1 MGKPRSVDDENL
13 DSHRLR
19 PFVCFVGVYPGEA
32 RGSRAIRVLKGGWLI
47 DGRYEPVEILGT
59 GGMATVWKA
68 KDTVLDRW
76 VAVKRLLPHL
86 ANDPAISERF
96 EREARASA
104 RLNHPGIVAI
114 YDSGVD
120 DSGAF
125 IVLEYVEGESLAQR
139 LAREG
144 RLDPGTAAGIVAQV
158 AAALDYAH
166 ENGVVHRDVKP
177 SNLILARNGT
187 VQLADF
193 GIARSLNHPA
203 TLTEPGVLVG
213 TLAYLSPEVIAGDTI
228 TESSDIY
235 SLGAVTY
242 EMLTGRPPFEAP
254 SVGALMDAIRTG
266 GIPPDPAVPDEMLSR
281 ISEAMS
287 LDSEHR
293 PVTAGAFA
301 NSLLASTTLLLQP
314 DVIPGHPSTAPA
326 GEESEPTLVIA
337 GGETTRQHKWWRR
350 TPLVVSL
357 LALAALLA
365 TAYALL
371 SNQAGGVLSPET
383 SPPEATTTST
393 APTTTSTSTSTT
405 STTTILASAPVVLA
419 DEIRAHLEDLN
430 PPEFKPKEV
439 GEVFDRLDKVMEAWT
454 GGEDN
459 LNKRL
464 EELLDKVRD
473 LPDSPERDH
482 LEEHVHELADA
493 MGVALDDG
501 DDDD

>member
-1 MGKPRSVDDENL
+1 M
-13 DSHRLR
+13 
-19 PFVCFVGVYPGEA
+19 
-32 RGSRAIRVLKGGWLI
+32 I
-47 DGRYEPVEILGT
+47 DGRYKPVETLGT

-76 VAVKRLLPHL
+76 VAIKRLLPHL
-86 ANDPAISERF
+86 ANDPDISERF

-120 DSGAF
+120 DDGAY
-125 IVLEYVEGESLAQR
+125 IVLEYVDGESLAQR

-144 RLDPGTAAGIVAQV
+144 HLDPATTAGIVGQV
-158 AAALDYAH
+158 ASALDYAH

-177 SNLILARNGT
+177 SNLILAEDGT

-213 TLAYLSPEVIAGDTI
+213 TLAYLSPEVIAGDPI
-228 TESSDIY
+228 TASSDIY

-242 EMLTGRPPFEAP
+242 EMLAGRPPFEADN
-254 SVGALMDAIRTG
+254 VGALMDAIRSG
-266 GIPPDPAVPDEMLSR
+266 GVPLNPSVPDEMLSR

-314 DVIPGHPSTAPA
+314 DVISGHPSTPA
-326 GEESEPTLVIA
+326 GEESEPTLVMS
-337 GGETTRQHKWWRR
+337 GGETTRQPKWWRR

-405 STTTILASAPVVLA
+405 STTTTLAPAPVVLA

-439 GEVFDRLDKVMEAWT
+439 GEVFDRLDKLMEAWT

-459 LNKRL
+459 LDKRL

-482 LEEHVHELADA
+482 LEEHVYELADA

>member
-1 MGKPRSVDDENL
+1 M
-13 DSHRLR
+13 
-19 PFVCFVGVYPGEA
+19 
-32 RGSRAIRVLKGGWLI
+32 I

-86 ANDPAISERF
+86 ANDPDVSERF

-120 DSGAF
+120 DGGAF
-125 IVLEYVEGESLAQR
+125 IVLEYVEGESLGQR

-144 RLDPGTAAGIVAQV
+144 RLDPGTAAGIVDQV

-177 SNLILARNGT
+177 SNLILAKNGT

-193 GIARSLNHPA
+193 GIARSLNQPA
-203 TLTEPGVLVG
+203 TLTRPGDLVG

-242 EMLTGRPPFEAP
+242 EMLAGRPPFEAP
-254 SVGALMDAIRTG
+254 NVGALMDAIRSG
-266 GIPPDPAVPDEMLSR
+266 GVPPDPGVPDEMLSR

-287 LDSEHR
+287 LDPGRR
-293 PVTAGAFA
+293 PATAGAFA
-301 NSLLASTTLLLQP
+301 TALLASTTLVLKP
-314 DVIPGHPSTAPA
+314 DATVDERWTAPGGA
-326 GEESEPTLVIA
+326 ASEDPTLVMS
-337 GGETTRQHKWWRR
+337 GGEMTSRSNRSRR
-350 TPLVVSL
+350 TRLFASL

-365 TAYALL
+365 SAYAIA
-371 SNQAGGVLSPET
+371 SNQAGSVLGAET
-383 SPPEATTTST
+383 SALGTAATTST
-393 APTTTSTSTSTT
+393 AATVSTTTSTSIA
-405 STTTILASAPVVLA
+405 STTTTTMPGPAAFA
-419 DEIRAHLEDLN
+419 DEIRVHLEELD
-430 PPEFKPKEV
+430 PPDFKRKEV
-439 GEVFDRLDKVMEAWT
+439 EELFDRLEKVMEAWNQ
-454 GGEDN
+454 GEDN
-459 LNKRL
+459 LDKKL
-464 EELLDKVRD
+464 EELLAKVGD
-473 LPDSPERDH
+473 LPDSPEREH
-482 LEEHVHELADA
+482 LQEHVLELAGV
-493 MGVALDDG
+493 MGIELDDE
-501 DDDD
+501 DDD